1 MFSLRY
7 YRIWPRQSYVFYIE
21 DSPLTTY
28 QMCSFIVFLFSSIRV
43 ISIVESKKSTEWEMF
58 RTKRIICYKIDIGI
72 SENKWSVELFLF
84 V

>member
-43 ISIVESKKSTEWEMF
+43 ISVVESKKSTE
-58 RTKRIICYKIDIGI
+58 
-72 SENKWSVELFLF
+72 
-84 V
+84 